1 MVNIETDLKG
11 ESNLNNIISDAQK
24 AVMRG
29 LQNYTTFTGRASRSE
44 FWYFLL
50 FFYIANFLGNLI
62 SDVLGTIISL
72 ALLLPYLAVGV
83 RRMHDRNK
91 SGWYLIVPIFNI
103 YLLATVGDSGPNR
116 FGPKPAKL

>member
-1 MVNIETDLKG
+1 MNQIF
-11 ESNLNNIISDAQK
+11 SDIQK
-24 AVMRG
+24 AVIRG
-29 LQNYTTFTGRASRSE
+29 LQNYTTFSGRASRAE

-62 SDVLGTIISL
+62 SDVLGTIVSL
-72 ALLLPYLAVGV
+72 ALLLPYIAVGV

-91 SGWYLIVPIFNI
+91 SGWFLIVPLLNI

-116 FGPKPAKL
+116 FGPKPTKL